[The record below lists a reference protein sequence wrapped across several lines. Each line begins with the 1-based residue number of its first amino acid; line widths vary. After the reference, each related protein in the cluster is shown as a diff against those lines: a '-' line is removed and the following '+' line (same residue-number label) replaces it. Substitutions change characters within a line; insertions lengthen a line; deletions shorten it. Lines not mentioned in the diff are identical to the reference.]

1 MIPEPDRRRLLALAR
16 DSITA
21 CAQGMPRPEI
31 AAPGGGERRAGLFVS
46 LHKHGD
52 LRGCIGRLDTDEPLS
67 RIVADCARSACSADP
82 RFPPVAPAELPDI
95 DIELSVLGDLE
106 SVASPDDVV
115 VGQHGLVV
123 ELGRARGL
131 LLPQVA
137 TQWGWDARSF
147 VEQACRKAG
156 LPPDAWQHGAKMWRF
171 EAEVFTESRPR

>member
-16 DSITA
+16 EAITD
-21 CAQGMPRPEI
+21 CARGIRPPEV
-31 AAPGGGERRAGLFVS
+31 AAPGAGARLAGLFVS

-52 LRGCIGRLDTDEPLS
+52 LRGCIGRLDTNEPLS
-67 RIVADCARSACSADP
+67 KIVADCARSACSADP
-82 RFPPVAPAELPDI
+82 RFPPVSPAELPDI

-106 SVASPDDVV
+106 PIASPDDVI

-137 TQWGWDARSF
+137 TQWGWDARGF
-147 VEQACRKAG
+147 VEQTCRKAG
-156 LPPDAWQHGAKMWRF
+156 LPTDAWQHGAKLWRF
-171 EAEVFTESRPR
+171 EAEVFTEDSQR